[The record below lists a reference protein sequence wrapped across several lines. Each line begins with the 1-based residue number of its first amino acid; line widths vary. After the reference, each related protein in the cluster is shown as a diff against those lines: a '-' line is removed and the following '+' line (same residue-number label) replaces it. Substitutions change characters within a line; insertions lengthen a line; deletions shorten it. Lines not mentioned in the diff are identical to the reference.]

1 MLGRAVSGSRI
12 GGRATN
18 PPYAKATGGKP
29 GRRNVAHHEH
39 PAPHVTRRSGTTA
52 LPVMGRTSGGLP
64 SPVAEMLRIAKD
76 LRPTQ
81 RSGRGRPPSR
91 LAPYITTAFPNFR
104 RITAICPECIISW
117 LAIVRN
123 AEATLLAYPRINS
136 GAG

>member
-52 LPVMGRTSGGLP
+52 LPVMGRTSGGRPFPPTLKLRGA
-64 SPVAEMLRIAKD
+64 SLVAGMLRITNT
-76 LRPTQ
+76 LRLT
-81 RSGRGRPPSR
+81 
-91 LAPYITTAFPNFR
+91 
-104 RITAICPECIISW
+104 
-117 LAIVRN
+117 
-123 AEATLLAYPRINS
+123 
-136 GAG
+136 